1 MKKKNYR
8 TIFLFGAAV
17 LLLLGSV
24 AGSSQAAL
32 TYYSEN
38 YSAQLKMDNI
48 GVTRRHCQCPELHGE
63 RR

>member
-1 MKKKNYR
+1 MKKKKNKSRSKGTY
-8 TIFLFGAAV
+8 TTGILFGAAV

-38 YSAQLKMDNI
+38 YSTSASPWWKTETM
-48 GVTRRHCQCPELHGE
+48 
-63 RR
+63 